1 MDYFSWKKLI
11 DALVLNFKAMF
22 PALVKVTKKDL
33 CKVLTG
39 KQYSLKSHIKNRA
52 DHS

>member
-1 MDYFSWKKLI
+1 MDYFSCKKQI

-22 PALVKVTKKDL
+22 PALLKVTKKDL
-33 CKVLTG
+33 CKILAG
-39 KQYSLKSHIKNRA
+39 KHYSHIKNCA